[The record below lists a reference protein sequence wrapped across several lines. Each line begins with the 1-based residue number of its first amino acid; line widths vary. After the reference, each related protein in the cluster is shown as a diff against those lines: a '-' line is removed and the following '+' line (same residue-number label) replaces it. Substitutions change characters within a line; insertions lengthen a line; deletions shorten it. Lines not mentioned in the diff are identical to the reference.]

1 MKKLF
6 VSLVTLAFA
15 VTAYAAEEPK
25 AKEVTATGEVLC
37 AHCDLSVKTS
47 CQNAVKTGD
56 GVVYLLTGEK
66 TKKFFAK
73 HKDAKKVVV
82 TGTTKADGENTE
94 MEVTAIKMA
103 KKDDAK
109 EKKES

>member
-1 MKKLF
+1 MKKLLA
-6 VSLVTLAFA
+6 SLAALAFV

-47 CQNAVKTGD
+47 CQNAVKTSD
-56 GVVYLLTGEK
+56 GVVYLLTGDK
-66 TKKFFAK
+66 TTKFFKK

-82 TGTTKADGENTE
+82 TGTTKADGKNTE
-94 MEVTAIKMA
+94 MEVTAIKVA
-103 KKDDAK
+103 E
-109 EKKES
+109 EKKEG